1 MKRKKMI
8 RYMIALICIIL
19 SGALLPYVIRAGT
32 EILVGRIQE
41 MRQDDPETETEEGS
55 EIISYDHGYSF
66 DGIDQKKDEDDKD
79 ALPGS
84 DFTRKES
91 IGETTEE
98 RIQEKKTKLDKN
110 LQDYRDS
117 FHPKVQGTKS
127 GLYEI
132 FIKDREAAFL
142 MAVADH
148 MYSVYGDSIE
158 VGRIDI
164 ADFISD
170 DDSQVSCQILIH
182 AGSGEDEELAY
193 YMASYNKQYDFYS
206 IYAYQE

>member
-19 SGALLPYVIRAGT
+19 SGALLPYVIRAGAD
-32 EILVGRIQE
+32 ILVGRIQE

-55 EIISYDHGYSF
+55 GTISSGPGYTF
-66 DGIDQKKDEDDKD
+66 GGIDQKKDEDDK
-79 ALPGS
+79 AKLPGS
-84 DFTRKES
+84 GLTGKE
-91 IGETTEE
+91 GAGQTTEE

-158 VGRIDI
+158 VSSIDI

-170 DDSQVSCQILIH
+170 DDSQVSCQILVH